1 MIRSLNKK
9 IIFGVITI
17 IVPILGLIFILVEI
31 NLINQ
36 AKTNTIEKAR
46 VVANNIILIRQWVT
60 DCKGGVFLPI
70 DSHGACD
77 MQYKIKYRLNTPIGT
92 LQMFTPSMVTQK
104 LSQYSIKENL
114 YSFRLSSLN
123 PVNNNNQAD
132 DFEQEA
138 LKHFETGISTEI
150 YKFTDSSLDFM
161 VPLYKTKGCAKC
173 HTSKK
178 AISSKIIG
186 GLRVTIPFT
195 QTRKFLKKN
204 ALMLAVAGICITF
217 TTIGVLLFL
226 INFVVLKPIKQLESK
241 SQEIS
246 QGNLDARVTINT
258 NDELERLGDNFNIM
272 ASNLSQGRDRLKE
285 KISNATQ
292 ELAKANKD
300 LLKLDTLK
308 TDFLTNM
315 SHELRTPLTAAKGS
329 ITYLERTLQE
339 EDALKY
345 VGIVEKNL
353 SRLTWLIN
361 NLFDFTKLE
370 AEKIDW
376 EFNKE
381 NISQLVEEAIEII
394 SPIATKKN
402 VFIEFHNPGDIYA
415 IIDLERI
422 EQVLINI
429 LDNAIKFSHNNT
441 RIIVNLE
448 KDNTYFTIS
457 IKNYG
462 QGIEPQHLEN
472 IFKKFYTG
480 KRKSEQNKEGTGLGL
495 AISKAIV
502 NAHKGKI
509 KVKSILDDSTC
520 FYVILP
526 LQLTLEV
533 ST

>member
-1 MIRSLNKK
+1 MIRSLNRK
-9 IIFGVITI
+9 IILGVVII

-46 VVANNIILIRQWVT
+46 VVANNIILIRQWIT
-60 DCKGGVFLPI
+60 DCKGGVFLRT
-70 DSHGACD
+70 DSNGALD
-77 MQYKIKYRLNTPIGT
+77 MQCKIKYRLNTPIGT

-104 LSQYSIKENL
+104 LSQYSIKEKL
-114 YSFRLSSLN
+114 YSFRLSSLDPIN
-123 PVNNNNQAD
+123 SINQAD
-132 DFEQEA
+132 DFEKNA
-138 LKHFETGISTEI
+138 LQQFEKENNTEI
-150 YKFTDSSLDFM
+150 YQFTDSSLDFM
-161 VPLYKTKGCAKC
+161 VPLYKSEGCAKC
-173 HTSKK
+173 HTNKNSGP
-178 AISSKIIG
+178 SKIIG
-186 GLRVTIPFT
+186 GLRVTIPYT
-195 QTRKFLKKN
+195 QTRKFLNRN
-204 ALMLAVAGICITF
+204 ALMLGGASICITF
-217 TTIGVLLFL
+217 ITIGVLLFL
-226 INFVVLKPIKQLESK
+226 INIIVLKPLKELEIKSR
-241 SQEIS
+241 EIS

-258 NDELERLGDNFNIM
+258 NDELERLGNNFNTM

-285 KISNATQ
+285 KISNATR
-292 ELAKANKD
+292 ELARANKD

-339 EDALKY
+339 PDALKY

-353 SRLTWLIN
+353 SRLTWLVN

-402 VFIEFHNPGDIYA
+402 VSIEFHNPGDIYA
-415 IIDLERI
+415 VIDLERI

-429 LDNAIKFSHNNT
+429 LDNAIKFSMRNT
-441 RIIVNLE
+441 IVEVNLK
-448 KDNTYFTIS
+448 KDNKHITIS

-462 QGIEPQHLEN
+462 QGIDPQHLNN

-480 KRKSEQNKEGTGLGL
+480 GKKSEQNKEGTGLGL

-509 KVKSILDDSTC
+509 KVKSIPGNSTC

>member
-9 IIFGVITI
+9 IIFGVVII

-46 VVANNIILIRQWVT
+46 VVANNIVLIRQWVT

-104 LSQYSIKENL
+104 LSQYSMKEKL

-123 PVNNNNQAD
+123 PVNTDNQAD
-132 DFEQEA
+132 NFEKQA
-138 LKHFETGISTEI
+138 LQRFETGNYSEI
-150 YKFTDSSLDFM
+150 YQFSDSSFDFM
-161 VPLYKTKGCAKC
+161 VPLYKSKGCAKC

-186 GLRVTIPFT
+186 GLRVTIPYT
-195 QTRKFLKKN
+195 QTKKFLNKN
-204 ALMLAVAGICITF
+204 ALMLGFASICIIF
-217 TTIGVLLFL
+217 ITIGVLLFL
-226 INFVVLKPIKQLESK
+226 INIIVLKPLKELEIKSR
-241 SQEIS
+241 EIS
-246 QGNLDARVTINT
+246 LGNLDARVTINT

-272 ASNLSQGRDRLKE
+272 ASNLSQSRDRLKE

-339 EDALKY
+339 ADALKY
-345 VGIVEKNL
+345 VGIVDKNL
-353 SRLTWLIN
+353 SRLAWLIN

-394 SPIATKKN
+394 SPIAIKKN
-402 VFIEFHNPGDIYA
+402 VSLEFSNPGDIYA

-429 LDNAIKFSHNNT
+429 LDNAIKFSSNDTKVKIDLKKENDY
-441 RIIVNLE
+441 I
-448 KDNTYFTIS
+448 TIS

-462 QGIEPQHLEN
+462 QGIEPQDLDN

-480 KRKSEQNKEGTGLGL
+480 KTKSGQNKEGTGLGL
-495 AISKAIV
+495 AISKAII

-509 KVKSILDDSTC
+509 KVKSILGDSTC